1 VDGTGGQSGTDADLP
16 ARGDN
21 AASSMSRDRIV
32 NPMRWSFRAQC
43 LLGFAVCAALLAYAF
58 YMQLQGGLVPCPLC
72 IFQRIAF
79 IATGAVFLIAG
90 LHAPR
95 STAGQ
100 RAYGL
105 LSLVAA
111 GVGVGIAGRHVWLQH
126 LPPDQVPSCGPGL
139 DYLRE
144 LMPLTS
150 VVRKVLTGSGE
161 CARVDWTLLGLSMA
175 EWGLVWFLL
184 LAAWAAYLTIRRRRS
199 E

>member
-1 VDGTGGQSGTDADLP
+1 
-16 ARGDN
+16 
-21 AASSMSRDRIV
+21 MSRDRIV

-95 STAGQ
+95 SAAGQ

-150 VVRKVLTGSGE
+150 VIRKVLTGSGE

-184 LAAWAAYLTIRRRRS
+184 LAAWAAYLTFRGRRS
-199 E
+199 A

>member
-1 VDGTGGQSGTDADLP
+1 
-16 ARGDN
+16 
-21 AASSMSRDRIV
+21 
-32 NPMRWSFRAQC
+32 MRWSFRAQC